1 MKKNIISGL
10 LYIIIILIFCIDIH
24 TNNPVFFMWLCFM
37 AGYTKNIWD
46 FDKYLAKQRFDD
58 TESKNELVHNLL
70 EELNFKKIKGGNLSE
85 LKVQKELK
93 DNIKLLKDIA
103 EKYREQDSSV
113 PAGGFSG
120 ANSSTMSSSRS
131 GQPVLW
137 EFNGS
142 HGNGTD
148 SIPFLVQIK
157 IGGGLDYKIN
167 TALVEVASQFLKKYT
182 FKSDL
187 GTSYVTT
194 TSGTNWSSAILTAPT
209 DRKQYTTIRT
219 LEN

>member
-85 LKVQKELK
+85 LKVQKELLANDQK
-93 DNIKLLKDIA
+93 QLTRSQELVTAGVVPKGDLLDVKATVAADNQRVVAA
-103 EKYREQDSSV
+103 E
-113 PAGGFSG
+113 
-120 ANSSTMSSSRS
+120 N
-131 GQPVLW
+131 VL
-137 EFNGS
+137 F
-142 HGNGTD
+142 
-148 SIPFLVQIK
+148 I
-157 IGGGLDYKIN
+157 Y
-167 TALVEVASQFLKKYT
+167 
-182 FKSDL
+182 
-187 GTSYVTT
+187 
-194 TSGTNWSSAILTAPT
+194 
-209 DRKQYTTIRT
+209 
-219 LEN
+219 

>member
-1 MKKNIISGL
+1 
-10 LYIIIILIFCIDIH
+10 
-24 TNNPVFFMWLCFM
+24 MWLCFM

-157 IGGGLDYKIN
+157 IGGGLK
-167 TALVEVASQFLKKYT
+167 L
-182 FKSDL
+182 
-187 GTSYVTT
+187 
-194 TSGTNWSSAILTAPT
+194 IL
-209 DRKQYTTIRT
+209 
-219 LEN
+219 L

>member
-1 MKKNIISGL
+1 MKIIKIQDIIIKYDLENIIKDANNISYKKDNYINNHRNGDGL
-10 LYIIIILIFCIDIH
+10 PYKDA
-24 TNNPVFFMWLCFM
+24 PSE
-37 AGYTKNIWD
+37 
-46 FDKYLAKQRFDD
+46 KQF
-58 TESKNELVHNLL
+58 VHNLL

-148 SIPFLVQIK
+148 SIPFLVQIR

-167 TALVEVASQFLKKYT
+167 TALVEVASQFLKKYI